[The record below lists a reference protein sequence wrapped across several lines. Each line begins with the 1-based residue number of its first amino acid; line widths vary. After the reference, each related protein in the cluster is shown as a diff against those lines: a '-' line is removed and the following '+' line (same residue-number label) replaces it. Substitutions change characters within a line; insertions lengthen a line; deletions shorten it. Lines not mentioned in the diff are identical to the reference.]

1 MFRPP
6 MNPAYLQM
14 LQQKGMTIQQPTK
27 ITDINRGGL
36 GIGGG
41 TQQTPIRQQGFGT
54 HFKDAPPEFIGK
66 EKIDNKIER
75 MNKPKP
81 KKKRKSKRKSK

>member
-1 MFRPP
+1 MYRPP

-14 LQQKGMTIQQPTK
+14 LQQKGMTIQQP
-27 ITDINRGGL
+27 ITNINRGGL
-36 GIGGG
+36 SFDTGQ
-41 TQQTPIRQQGFGT
+41 QQTPIRQQGFGT
-54 HFKDAPPEFIGK
+54 HFKDSPPEFITN

>member
-14 LQQKGMTIQQPTK
+14 LQQKGMMTQQPK
-27 ITDINRGGL
+27 QITNINRGGL
-36 GIGGG
+36 SFDTG
-41 TQQTPIRQQGFGT
+41 QQQVPIRQQGFGT
-54 HFKDAPPEFIGK
+54 HFKDSPPEFIAH